1 MQGGQD
7 YYFKA
12 GGNAGQYDSDSD
24 WDYGED
30 SFEQEAKLMEKKA
43 SMSKEEEDEMFEN
56 RKILPMFAAI
66 EQNKLQLAK
75 DMSFDRDLCP

>member
-12 GGNAGQYDSDSD
+12 GDAGQYNSDSD
-24 WDYGED
+24 WDSGED
-30 SFEQEAKLMEKKA
+30 SFEQEAKLMEYKG

-66 EQNKLQLAK
+66 EQNKLQLAN